1 MGPSTISAHG
11 HLPDE
16 SERKGQFGL
25 VTKKDRKEKE
35 LMEEERVMFFC
46 THSIDNLEVAA
57 IPFVM
62 GAAALAMDLQADI
75 VLQAD
80 AVYLAKKGFLEILP
94 SPGGFN
100 PFPKLMSDFLE
111 LGGKLKV
118 CVPCIKD
125 RNIKED
131 DLIEEA
137 ELIAAGNLIDMGI
150 KAKAVFT
157 Y

>member
-1 MGPSTISAHG
+1 MA
-11 HLPDE
+11 
-16 SERKGQFGL
+16 
-25 VTKKDRKEKE
+25 
-35 LMEEERVMFFC
+35 EERVMLVC

-62 GAAALAMDLQADI
+62 GAAALAMDVGADI
-75 VLQAD
+75 VLQGD
-80 AVYLAKKGFLEILP
+80 AVYLAKKGFVDHMP

-100 PFPKLMSDFLE
+100 PFPKLLSDFLE

-118 CVPCIKD
+118 CVPCIKE
-125 RNIKED
+125 RNIQES

-137 ELIAAGNLIDMGI
+137 ELTAAGQLIDMAI